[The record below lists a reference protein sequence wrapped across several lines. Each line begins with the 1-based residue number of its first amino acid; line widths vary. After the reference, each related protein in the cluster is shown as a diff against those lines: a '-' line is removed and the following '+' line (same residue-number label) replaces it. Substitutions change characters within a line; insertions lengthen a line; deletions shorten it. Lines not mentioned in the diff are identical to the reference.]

1 MSPVTITVCTR
12 LRRGLPGEG
21 AQDVVRLEAVLLVDG
36 DAEGPH
42 DLAHAPELVAQVVR
56 DAGPVGLVVDRG
68 QVAEG
73 GVERSKVTATSSG
86 WRSPRTFRSMEV
98 KP

>member
-1 MSPVTITVCTR
+1 MSPVTITVCT

-21 AQDVVRLEAVLLVDG
+21 AQDVRFEAVLLVDG

-56 DAGPVGLVVDRG
+56 DAGRL
-68 QVAEG
+68 AL
-73 GVERSKVTATSSG
+73 
-86 WRSPRTFRSMEV
+86 
-98 KP
+98 